1 MSILA
6 IDTSNQVLGLAIMKN
21 ETIVAE
27 LITNIKKDHSSRLMP
42 AIVDLMKEVEMKPDE
57 LHEIIVAYGPG
68 SYTGTRIGVTTAKT
82 LAWALNIPIYTVS
95 SLEVLAANARFCGG
109 YICPFFDARRKT
121 VFTGLYQWNNKN
133 KLQTIKQERNK
144 SMESWLYELKKLNSD
159 VLFLSTQLDS
169 FKEMIISIVGEN
181 AIIPENLYHLPK
193 PSNLFILAKQ
203 KKETPVHLVSPNYLR
218 ITEAE
223 ANWIRSQKDD
233 YQHG

>member
-1 MSILA
+1 MNILA

-27 LITNIKKDHSSRLMP
+27 LNTNIKKDHSSRLMP
-42 AIVDLMKEVEMKPDE
+42 AIVNLMKEVEMKPNE
-57 LHEIIVAYGPG
+57 LNEIIVAYGPG

-95 SLEVLAANARFCGG
+95 SLEVVAANARFYGG

-121 VFTGLYQWNNKN
+121 VFTGLYQWNHN
-133 KLQTIKQERNK
+133 KLQTIKQERNE
-144 SMESWLYELKKLNSD
+144 SMEAWLYELKQLNSE
-159 VLFLSTQLDS
+159 VMFLSAQLDP
-169 FKEMIISIVGEN
+169 FKEMIGTIIGKN
-181 AIIPENLYHLPK
+181 AIIPENVYHLPK
-193 PSNLFILAKQ
+193 PSNLLILAKQ
-203 KKETPVHLVSPNYLR
+203 KKETPVHLVSPNYMR

>member
-1 MSILA
+1 MNILA

-27 LITNIKKDHSSRLMP
+27 LNTNIKKDHSSRLMP
-42 AIVDLMKEVEMKPDE
+42 AIVNLMKEVEMKPNE

-95 SLEVLAANARFCGG
+95 SLEVVAANARFYGG

-121 VFTGLYQWNNKN
+121 VFTGLYQWNHN
-133 KLQTIKQERNK
+133 KLQTIKQERNE
-144 SMESWLYELKKLNSD
+144 SMEAWLYELKQLNSE
-159 VLFLSTQLDS
+159 VMFLSAQLDP
-169 FKEMIISIVGEN
+169 FKEMIVTTIGKN
-181 AIIPENLYHLPK
+181 AIIPENVYHLPK
-193 PSNLFILAKQ
+193 PSNLFVLAKQ
-203 KKETPVHLVSPNYLR
+203 KKETPVHLVSPNYMR

-233 YQHG
+233 FQHG

>member
-1 MSILA
+1 MNILA

-27 LITNIKKDHSSRLMP
+27 LNTNIKKDHSSRLMP
-42 AIVDLMKEVEMKPDE
+42 AIVNLMKEVEMKPNE
-57 LHEIIVAYGPG
+57 LNEIIVAYGPG

-95 SLEVLAANARFCGG
+95 SLEVVAANARFYGG

-121 VFTGLYQWNNKN
+121 VFTGLYQWNHN
-133 KLQTIKQERNK
+133 KLQTIKQERNE
-144 SMESWLYELKKLNSD
+144 SMEAWLDELKQLNSE
-159 VLFLSTQLDS
+159 VMFLSAQLDP
-169 FKEMIISIVGEN
+169 FKEMIVITIGKN
-181 AIIPENLYHLPK
+181 AIIPENVYHLPK

-203 KKETPVHLVSPNYLR
+203 KKETPVHLVSPNYMR